1 LINYFVVSTRWK
13 NKVRKLEKSLERY
26 KTEAEKIFDQ
36 TEILKSNQ
44 TGYTAQFENKNQEC
58 QTLRV
63 NWCLNLIKT
72 LLCLFGF
79 YLLGHKCQSGRE
91 EQFARYGSHSLEK
104 FKRRAKNAKQYS

>member
-1 LINYFVVSTRWK
+1 
-13 NKVRKLEKSLERY
+13 
-26 KTEAEKIFDQ
+26 
-36 TEILKSNQ
+36 
-44 TGYTAQFENKNQEC
+44 
-58 QTLRV
+58 
-63 NWCLNLIKT
+63 LIKT